1 MKNSYLF
8 LAFVLSS
15 FLVFGQKPKMEDG
28 VYALFITN
36 KGKIYCQLEYEK
48 TPMTVGNFVALAQGK
63 FEKDSIKISKP
74 YYNGLI
80 FHRVIA
86 DFMIQGGCPLGN
98 GTGDPGYKFPDEID
112 NSLKHSGPGILSMA
126 NSGPA
131 TNGSQFFITH
141 KATPW
146 LDGKHTVF
154 GRVIQGQDVVD
165 SIQKDDVIKKLKII
179 RKGKKAKKWN
189 ANESFNS
196 ISQKIKEENA
206 SANAEFEKIDAM
218 SKGQYSQYMFQEVL
232 KNYPNA
238 EISESGLVFVVEK
251 KGEGMIP
258 VPGCPVSLH
267 YTGTF
272 RKDGEKFDSSL
283 DRNEPFNFTYKVQK
297 MIPGFEEGIS
307 MIGKG
312 GKIKVFIPYY
322 QAYGKKGRGP
332 IPAYSDLVFD
342 IQLLDV
348 QEAEKADPNPP
359 DVHDGHNLDGHDHDG
374 HDHKH

>member
-1 MKNSYLF
+1 MKNAYLILTF
-8 LAFVLSS
+8 IFSA
-15 FLVFGQKPKMEDG
+15 FLVFGQKPKMNDG
-28 VYALFITN
+28 IYALFITN
-36 KGKIYCQLEYEK
+36 KGKIYCELEYEK

-63 FEKDSIKISKP
+63 FEKDSIRISKP
-74 YYNGLI
+74 YYNGLK

-112 NSLKHSGPGILSMA
+112 NTLNHTGPGILSMA

-146 LDGKHTVF
+146 LNGKHTVF
-154 GRVIQGQDVVD
+154 GHVIQGQDVVD
-165 SIQKDDVIKKLKII
+165 SIQKGDVIKKLKII

-189 ANESFNS
+189 AAESFNR
-196 ISQKIKEENA
+196 ISQEIEENNTND
-206 SANAEFEKIDAM
+206 NAEFAKIDAM
-218 SKGQYSQYMFQEVL
+218 SKGQYSQYMFNEVL
-232 KNYPNA
+232 KNHPDA
-238 EISESGLVFVVEK
+238 QISESGLVFVVENA
-251 KGEGMIP
+251 GEGMIP

-342 IQLLDV
+342 IELLDV
-348 QEAEKADPNPP
+348 QEAVESEPTPSHD
-359 DVHDGHNLDGHDHDG
+359 DHDGHNHDG

>member
-1 MKNSYLF
+1 MN
-8 LAFVLSS
+8 
-15 FLVFGQKPKMEDG
+15 DG
-28 VYALFITN
+28 IYALFITN
-36 KGKIYCQLEYEK
+36 KGKIYCELEYEK

-63 FEKDSIKISKP
+63 FEKDSIRISKP
-74 YYNGLI
+74 YYNGLK

-112 NSLKHSGPGILSMA
+112 NTLNHTGPGILSMA

-146 LDGKHTVF
+146 LNGKHTVF
-154 GRVIQGQDVVD
+154 GHVIQGQDVVD
-165 SIQKDDVIKKLKII
+165 SIQKGDVIKKLKII

-189 ANESFNS
+189 AAESFNR
-196 ISQKIKEENA
+196 ISQEIEENNTN
-206 SANAEFEKIDAM
+206 ANAEFAKIDAM
-218 SKGQYSQYMFQEVL
+218 SKGQYSQYMFNEVL
-232 KNYPNA
+232 KNHPDA
-238 EISESGLVFVVEK
+238 QISESGLVFVVENA
-251 KGEGMIP
+251 GEGMIP

-342 IQLLDV
+342 IELLDV
-348 QEAEKADPNPP
+348 QEVVESEPTPSHD
-359 DVHDGHNLDGHDHDG
+359 DHDGHNHDG

>member
-1 MKNSYLF
+1 MKNSYLT
-8 LAFVLSS
+8 LAFILSS

-36 KGKIYCQLEYEK
+36 KGKIYCKLEYK
-48 TPMTVGNFVALAQGK
+48 KAPMTVGNFVALAQGK
-63 FEKDSIKISKP
+63 FVKDSIKISKP
-74 YYNGLI
+74 YYNGLK

-112 NSLKHSGPGILSMA
+112 NSLTHSGPGILSMA

-189 ANESFNS
+189 AAESFNR
-196 ISQKIKEENA
+196 ISRKIEEENA
-206 SANAEFEKIDAM
+206 NANAEFDKIDAM

-342 IQLLDV
+342 IELLNV
-348 QEAEKADPNPP
+348 EEADTMPP
-359 DVHDGHNLDGHDHDG
+359 PVEEHNHDGHDHDD
-374 HDHKH
+374 HNHKH

>member
-1 MKNSYLF
+1 MKRSYFLLIFLF
-8 LAFVLSS
+8 TCLITWS
-15 FLVFGQKPKMEDG
+15 QKPKMADG
-28 VYALFITN
+28 VYALFVTS

-48 TPMTVGNFVALAQGK
+48 TPMTVANFVALAEGE

-74 YYNGLI
+74 YYNGLK
-80 FHRVIA
+80 FHRVMA

-98 GTGDPGYKFPDEID
+98 GTGDAGYKFPDEIHD
-112 NSLKHSGPGILSMA
+112 ELKHSSGGILSMA
-126 NSGPA
+126 NSGPN

-154 GRVIQGQDVVD
+154 GKVIRGMEVVD
-165 SIQKDDVIKKLKII
+165 SIQKGDLIKKIKII
-179 RKGKKAKKWN
+179 RKGKTAKKWD
-189 ANESFNS
+189 ALETFNE
-196 ISQKIKEENA
+196 ISRKIQDKEDLK
-206 SANAEFEKIDAM
+206 NAEFAKIDAM
-218 SKGQYSQYMFQEVL
+218 SEGEYSKFMFEEVQ
-232 KNYPNA
+232 KEYPSA
-238 EISESGLVFVVEK
+238 AISESGLVFVIEN
-251 KGEGMIP
+251 KGEEM
-258 VPGCPVSLH
+258 VPLPGSPVSLH

-272 RKDGEKFDSSL
+272 RKDGAKFDSSL
-283 DRNEPFNFTYKVQK
+283 DRNEPFNFTYKVQT

-332 IPAYSDLVFD
+332 IPAYADLVFD
-342 IQLLDV
+342 IELLNV
-348 QEAEKADPNPP
+348 EAPVETDDSASP
-359 DVHDGHNLDGHDHDG
+359 DDHEGHDHEG

>member
-1 MKNSYLF
+1 
-8 LAFVLSS
+8 
-15 FLVFGQKPKMEDG
+15 
-28 VYALFITN
+28 
-36 KGKIYCQLEYEK
+36 
-48 TPMTVGNFVALAQGK
+48 
-63 FEKDSIKISKP
+63 
-74 YYNGLI
+74 
-80 FHRVIA
+80 
-86 DFMIQGGCPLGN
+86 
-98 GTGDPGYKFPDEID
+98 
-112 NSLKHSGPGILSMA
+112 
-126 NSGPA
+126 
-131 TNGSQFFITH
+131 
-141 KATPW
+141 

-154 GRVIQGQDVVD
+154 GHVIQGQAVVD

-189 ANESFNS
+189 AAESFNR
-196 ISQKIKEENA
+196 ISHEIEENNTN
-206 SANAEFEKIDAM
+206 ANAEFAKIDAM
-218 SKGQYSQYMFQEVL
+218 SKGQYSQFMFNEVL

-238 EISESGLVFVVEK
+238 QISESGLVFVVENA
-251 KGEGMIP
+251 GEGMIP

-342 IQLLDV
+342 IELLDV
-348 QEAEKADPNPP
+348 QEAVEPEPNPSH
-359 DVHDGHNLDGHDHDG
+359 DDHDGHNHDG

>member
-179 RKGKKAKKWN
+179 RKGKKAKKRN

-206 SANAEFEKIDAM
+206 SANAEFAKIDAM

-348 QEAEKADPNPP
+348 QEAEEASPNPTH
-359 DVHDGHNLDGHDHDG
+359 DEHDGHNHDG